1 MKHIFLTIILL
12 LVYSS
17 VWGNSEA
24 DISAARKAVEI
35 YADIEFKGG
44 DPHARREVIKFSPE
58 RIKELKEDWP
68 GIMIYLE
75 FSEHQPQYVVN
86 EYKIKDVRI
95 EGIHATASISFQRLA
110 RTEDTYGSGYI
121 AESPH
126 QETVSYSL
134 IFDRNKWYVLDPPPP
149 RISKQFLIEY
159 YEYQVKEYSAMWEKK
174 LNDPTYDEE
183 QKANVRSNRD
193 QATGTLRI
201 LKSLP

>member
-75 FSEHQPQYVVN
+75 FSEHQPQYVVS
-86 EYKIKDVRI
+86 EYKIKDVRV
-95 EGIHATASISFQRLA
+95 EGIHGTASINFQRLA
-110 RTEDTYGSGYI
+110 RTEDTYGSRYI
-121 AESPH
+121 AEPPH
-126 QETVSYSL
+126 QESVSYNL
-134 IFDRNKWYVLDPPPP
+134 IFDKNKWYVLDPPPP

-159 YEYQVKEYSAMWEKK
+159 YEGEVKWYADQLKENGELPAHQQIARDNK
-174 LNDPTYDEE
+174 L
-183 QKANVRSNRD
+183 KILA
-193 QATGTLRI
+193 I
-201 LKSLP
+201 LKRL